1 MINLLPAEIRL
12 ERQYGRKNRILLGY
26 VLALITTALLVAVVM
41 IGSRQF
47 FGTDESAI
55 KNEIEQNNG
64 TISALRAKTADINT
78 TVARLDTVN
87 KLYDSG
93 ISFSELVPKIG
104 SLLPE
109 GTILNAL
116 SLTGASTDTLNLDV
130 DLERP
135 ELAATL
141 VTNLLDSKI
150 FEAADIGN
158 INPKGADGDK
168 YRYGTT
174 VRVSFVGSAEA
185 KRKAAAAQVAA
196 AEAAAAAAAE
206 AKKP

>member
-78 TVARLDTVN
+78 MVARLDTVN

>member
-12 ERQYGRKNRILLGY
+12 ERQYGRKNRILVGY
-26 VLALITTALLVAVVM
+26 VLALITTALLVAIVM

-55 KNEIEQNNG
+55 KNEIEQNNS
-64 TISALRAKTADINT
+64 TILALQAKTADINT

-109 GTILNAL
+109 GTVLNAL

-141 VTNLLDSKI
+141 VTNLLDSKL

-185 KRKAAAAQVAA
+185 KRKAAAAVAAA
-196 AEAAAAAAAE
+196 AEAAAAASAE
-206 AKKP
+206 TKKP